1 MKRPKTADQQ
11 DKPRRL
17 KLRNYNDNMET
28 FKLRKFRNFER
39 ILKEI
44 LKEYIVAMKASFMN
58 ENF

>member
-44 LKEYIVAMKASFMN
+44 LKEYIVGMKASFMN